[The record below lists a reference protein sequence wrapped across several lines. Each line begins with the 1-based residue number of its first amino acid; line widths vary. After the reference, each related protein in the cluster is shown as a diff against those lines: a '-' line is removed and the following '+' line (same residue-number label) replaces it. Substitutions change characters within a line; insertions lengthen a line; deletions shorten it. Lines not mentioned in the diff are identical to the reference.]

1 MDAQLA
7 AALGADDLVPAG
19 TEGIAFLAL
28 ADALEECSQQ
38 ALRLGVK
45 VEAVGDGG
53 VAQSTA
59 EDLQGQLCHRA
70 GRQLRAAL
78 KTGTLHP
85 RDFKVVFALGQEHE
99 VLRDVGKFIIPAKGA
114 IGSGIHVSH
123 KYSPL

>member
-19 TEGIAFLAL
+19 AEGVALPAL
-28 ADALEECSQQ
+28 ADALEERAQQ
-38 ALRLGVK
+38 ALGLGVK

-53 VAQSTA
+53 VAQSA
-59 EDLQGQLCHRA
+59 AKNFQRQLCHRA
-70 GRQLRAAL
+70 GRQLGAAL
-78 KTGTLHP
+78 KAGTFHAGDL
-85 RDFKVVFALGQEHE
+85 KGVIALGQEHE